1 MSNMATTTT
10 TLQQEHLRD
19 YTIRLTG
26 GSEAATPEPSPVEA
40 PQPRVEN
47 PPGWETEY
55 REVPPYRPVNRQLD
69 HGTRPWGSNSVETV
83 FVYNLFQGVWLKST
97 ASWLWRIT
105 GGRFDSQAFTMTI
118 GGES

>member
-1 MSNMATTTT
+1 MSSSATTT

-26 GSEAATPEPSPVEA
+26 GSEVATPEPFPVEA
-40 PQPRVEN
+40 TAARVEN
-47 PPGWETEY
+47 PPDWETEF

-69 HGTRPWGSNSVETV
+69 REERPWGSNAVENAII
-83 FVYNLFQGVWLKST
+83 YAMFQGVWLKST
-97 ASWLWRIT
+97 ASWLWRQT
-105 GGRFDSQAFTMTI
+105 GGRFDKEAFTATI